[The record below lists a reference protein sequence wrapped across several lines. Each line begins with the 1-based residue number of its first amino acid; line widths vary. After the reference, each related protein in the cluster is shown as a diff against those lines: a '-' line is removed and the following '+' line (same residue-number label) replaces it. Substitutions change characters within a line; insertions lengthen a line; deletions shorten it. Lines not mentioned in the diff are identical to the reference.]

1 MLIMKMKPKNE
12 SGLWLLRCE
21 KHAKNWGNTFSA
33 IRKLLFSKEDA
44 HVVDEQVKD
53 SGICSA
59 EAERGFTLMNIICM
73 RVRNSLTVDHI
84 SDLMNINILGKELA
98 D

>member
-1 MLIMKMKPKNE
+1 M
-12 SGLWLLRCE
+12 
-21 KHAKNWGNTFSA
+21 
-33 IRKLLFSKEDA
+33 
-44 HVVDEQVKD
+44 DEQVKD